1 MILQGRTEGI
11 EKSTRKKRL
20 LLSNEFSSFFLF
32 LAFIVSTAIITLNIE
47 NLEVKFLGSLGV
59 LVLRFLISS
68 QQLVTCNLP

>member
-47 NLEVKFLGSLGV
+47 NLEVKFLGSYGA
-59 LVLRFLISS
+59 LVVFMREGFRVGSPILI
-68 QQLVTCNLP
+68 